1 MSTNMVTP
9 RQELDRRTSGGLEI
23 TLYWDPNDDSMSVEI
38 HQPVTGETINL
49 PVAPDRA
56 LEAFHH
62 PFAQLARGYQR
73 EAELVEV

>member
-1 MSTNMVTP
+1 
-9 RQELDRRTSGGLEI
+9 
-23 TLYWDPNDDSMSVEI
+23 MSVEI

-62 PFAQLARGYQR
+62 PFAQLAGSY
-73 EAELVEV
+73 EADAALVRTG